1 MRPAPAPLL
10 QRGTARPDPGNVQRT
25 PPLASGTANP
35 ADTTRPGIVQRGK
48 PAPTQQSPSRP
59 GRARPGSPPLLQ
71 RDPPQHRP
79 TRHAPAPPT
88 RQMRLAPAEPG
99 PIPVVSNV
107 TRPGPTRPRHRPTQ
121 PQPPTPAQHTR
132 PRRARKKRV
141 PEIRNPPYDSRSSAN
156 YFDNSASAA
165 LALSAAGPAVTFWK
179 AAMACGF
186 ISLAL

>member
-10 QRGTARPDPGNVQRT
+10 QR
-25 PPLASGTANP
+25 
-35 ADTTRPGIVQRGK
+35 DTTRPT
-48 PAPTQQSPSRP
+48 PDTSPTHTPN
-59 GRARPGSPPLLQ
+59 
-71 RDPPQHRP
+71 
-79 TRHAPAPPT
+79 APAGH
-88 RQMRLAPAEPG
+88 E
-99 PIPVVSNV
+99 
-107 TRPGPTRPRHRPTQ
+107 
-121 PQPPTPAQHTR
+121 
-132 PRRARKKRV
+132 KKRV